1 MNIYYN
7 FDLEIYEKESAL
19 INDWKKYFSEGYKTF
34 PEFRESCM
42 WYNNGNLQTLS
53 ERRNYLNTMLNRLQK
68 QEETEKDDFLY
79 YEKELRRI
87 ANIEEMENAIE
98 RMMQNSILFYS
109 MNNDKCYDL
118 NSQLLE
124 ETEKILEN
132 LLNND

>member
-7 FDLEIYEKESAL
+7 FDSETYEKESTL
-19 INDWKKYFSEGYKTF
+19 VNDWKKYFSEEYETF

-42 WYNNGNLQTLS
+42 WYNNGSLQLLS
-53 ERRNYLNTMLNRLQK
+53 ERKNYLNIMINRLQK
-68 QEETEKDDFLY
+68 QEGIEKDDFLF

-87 ANIEEMENAIE
+87 ANIEETENAIE

-109 MNNDKCYDL
+109 LNNDKCYNL

-124 ETEKILEN
+124 ETEKILED
-132 LLNND
+132 LLNNN